1 MMPQQKKNSV
11 AVWRPEGLLNA
22 EIHLGNFEASGLP
35 RHMHATYQLG
45 LILKGTAKFYY
56 RGAYHTVG
64 AGSLITIELGEPH
77 GGDSLEPWAFSF
89 IFVEPELV
97 ARWLGGDGLT
107 RFKHFSPSQPLTQR
121 LEHIYR
127 QFISASGWEREEHL
141 FTFLRELFGEHSEG
155 TGGGVHQGSN
165 AQEPKAVALVKD
177 HLHAYFYEGVT
188 LESLATLTAL
198 HPNYLHQ
205 VFKASTGLTPYAY
218 LTSLRLDHAA
228 QSLRAGLPPAV
239 AAAAAGYTDQSHLT
253 KHFRR
258 YIGVTPARYRD
269 R

>member
-1 MMPQQKKNSV
+1 M
-11 AVWRPEGLLNA
+11 WRPEGLLNA

-64 AGSLITIELGEPH
+64 AGSLVTIEPGEPH
-77 GGDSLEPWAFSF
+77 GGDSLEPWSFSF
-89 IFVEPELV
+89 LFVEPQLI
-97 ARWLGGDGLT
+97 ARWFGGSGFTRFDGFGVAPPLAPALERPYRCFLAATDLDREAHLFNLLQVLFSEHGEGLGGGT
-107 RFKHFSPSQPLTQR
+107 R
-121 LEHIYR
+121 
-127 QFISASGWEREEHL
+127 
-141 FTFLRELFGEHSEG
+141 
-155 TGGGVHQGSN
+155 QGMN
-165 AQEPKAVALVKD
+165 AQEPQAVALVKD
-177 HLHAYFYEGVT
+177 YLHTYFFESVT
-188 LESLATLTAL
+188 LESLATLTEL
-198 HPNYLHQ
+198 HPNYLHG
-205 VFKASTGLTPYAY
+205 VFKAATGLTPHGY
-218 LTSLRLDHAA
+218 LTSLRLAHAA
-228 QSLRAGLPPAV
+228 EQLRSGAAPAA